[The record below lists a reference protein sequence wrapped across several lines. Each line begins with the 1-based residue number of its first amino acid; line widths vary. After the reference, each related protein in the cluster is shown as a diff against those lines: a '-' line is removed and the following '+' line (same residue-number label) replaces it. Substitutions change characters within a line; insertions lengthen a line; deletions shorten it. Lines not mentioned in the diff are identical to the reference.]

1 MRKSP
6 IITHR
11 STLNCSL
18 RLANFFGLY
27 DVDDK
32 SLVKYIVFSIFRTFN
47 WIVVSQMVAAN
58 IADFCINIDDILEVS
73 YNLGFILALITTNFK
88 AAAIYYQQ
96 NKFRQLIDE
105 VHRPISLLKYS
116 SDLGVLTIIRTGL
129 VFQRCDYGAYIFSAA
144 STVGTNILPMKL
156 VLKTRQL
163 PVRGEYPF
171 NGTVSPNF
179 EIIYG
184 AQSYALLVACLWV
197 LVFDTTLLGF
207 IRWINVQL
215 IILQANFR
223 HCDDIVTGRASFS
236 MSDRNYEIIKS
247 FSFFGVPEEQEEI
260 RSFIPFTEEEAN
272 VEDDSFVI
280 RFRSCVMHHRRLISH
295 LNEFNDLFNV
305 ILFGQILTSCTLTC
319 VGMFQLVLNDKLSVS
334 IYQSGWE
341 NYISK
346 ETKGLILNGLIQ
358 GLMPMKMK
366 AGAFFIFSMKTYLTV
381 IRTSYSYFAILST
394 TTSSDD

>member
-1 MRKSP
+1 MYF
-6 IITHR
+6 T
-11 STLNCSL
+11 
-18 RLANFFGLY
+18 
-27 DVDDK
+27 
-32 SLVKYIVFSIFRTFN
+32 
-47 WIVVSQMVAAN
+47 
-58 IADFCINIDDILEVS
+58 
-73 YNLGFILALITTNFK
+73 
-88 AAAIYYQQ
+88 
-96 NKFRQLIDE
+96 
-105 VHRPISLLKYS
+105 
-116 SDLGVLTIIRTGL
+116 DLGVLTIIRTGL

-223 HCDDIVTGRASFS
+223 HCDDIATGRASFS
-236 MSDRNYEIIKS
+236 MSDRNYEIIKG

-305 ILFGQILTSCTLTC
+305 VLFGQILTSCTLTC
-319 VGMFQLVLNDKLSVS
+319 VGMFQLVLVGILTFIMWSIGLKVYFQALEKKRNTFRAATLFALGLVHLIYWCANGDRIIVEVS
-334 IYQSGWE
+334 Y
-341 NYISK
+341 K
-346 ETKGLILNGLIQ
+346 
-358 GLMPMKMK
+358 P
-366 AGAFFIFSMKTYLTV
+366 
-381 IRTSYSYFAILST
+381 
-394 TTSSDD
+394 